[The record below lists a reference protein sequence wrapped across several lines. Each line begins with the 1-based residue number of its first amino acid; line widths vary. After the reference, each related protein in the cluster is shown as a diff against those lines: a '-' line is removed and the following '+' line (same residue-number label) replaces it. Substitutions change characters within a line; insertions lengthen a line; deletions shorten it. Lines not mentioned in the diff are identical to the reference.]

1 MKTLLLSATL
11 LFAVCSMRAQ
21 EITGSWKGTLD
32 VMSNKLEIIFKF
44 STEDGKPVAKMDVPA
59 QSAKDVP
66 MTVRHISADSVS
78 IAIPMLTIEY
88 TGKRS
93 GEIIK
98 GTFKQSG
105 MVFPLDL
112 TKGKAEEV
120 KRPQTPKPPFRY
132 ETKEVTF
139 TNPKAGA
146 TLCGT
151 LSFSLNHDPKSP
163 PPVVIFVTGSGAQD
177 RDETIFEH
185 KPFAVIAD
193 HLARHGIASLRYDDR
208 GTGAS
213 TGRFEGATTADF
225 AQDAEAGIEYLRAHE
240 GFDKV
245 GILGHSEGGS
255 VAFMLGRKGVADFII
270 ALAAP
275 GVAGEEIL
283 RDQMITQSK
292 KMGATEISE
301 EFIFNELNKLKASPW
316 MSFFMAYAPT
326 EDIRGTKVPT
336 MAINGSLDT
345 QVRASL
351 NLTKIRNFLPS
362 HPKNLIKE
370 YPDLNHLFQHAS
382 TGHVEEYHKIEET
395 ISPEVLTDIVTWIK
409 GL

>member
-1 MKTLLLSATL
+1 MKTLLLSAAL
-11 LFAVCSMRAQ
+11 LFTVCSMRAQ

-32 VMSNKLEIIFKF
+32 VMGNKLEIIFKF

-151 LSFSLNHDPKSP
+151 LSFPLNHDPKSP
-163 PPVVIFVTGSGAQD
+163 PPVVIFVSGSGAQD

-255 VAFMLGRKGVADFII
+255 VAFMLGHKGVADFVI

-301 EFIFNELNKLKASPW
+301 EFILNELNKLKASPW
-316 MSFFMAYAPT
+316 MSFFMTYDPS

>member
-1 MKTLLLSATL
+1 MKTLLLSAAL
-11 LFAVCSMRAQ
+11 LLTVCSMRAQ
-21 EITGSWKGTLD
+21 EITGNWKGSLD
-32 VMSNKLEIIFKF
+32 VMGNKLEIIFKL
-44 STEDGKPVAKMDVPA
+44 STEDGKTVAKMDVPA

-66 MTVRHISADSVS
+66 MTIRHISSDSVS
-78 IAIPMLTIEY
+78 LAIPMLTIEY
-88 TGKRS
+88 TGKLI
-93 GEIIK
+93 GEVIK
-98 GTFKQSG
+98 GSFKQSG

-112 TKGKAEEV
+112 TKGKVEEV

-151 LSFSLNHDPKSP
+151 LSFPTNYDPKSL
-163 PPVVIFVTGSGAQD
+163 PPVVIFVTGSGRQD
-177 RDETIFEH
+177 RDETLFDH

-213 TGRFEGATTADF
+213 TGTFAEATTADF
-225 AQDAEAGIEYLRAHE
+225 AQDAEAGIAYLRAHG
-240 GFDKV
+240 GFGKV

-255 VAFMLGRKGVADFII
+255 VAFMLGHKGIADFVI

-275 GVAGEEIL
+275 GVMGKDIL
-283 RDQMITQSK
+283 RDQMITHSK

-301 EFIFNELNKLKASPW
+301 EFISNELNKLKQSPW
-316 MSFFMAYAPT
+316 LSFFMAYDPT
-326 EDIRGTKVPT
+326 EDIKGTKVPT
-336 MAINGSLDT
+336 MAISGSLDL
-345 QVRASL
+345 QVSPSL
-351 NLTKIRNFLPS
+351 NFTKIRNILPS

-370 YPDLNHLFQHAS
+370 YPCLNHLFQHAT
-382 TGHVEEYHKIEET
+382 TGDIEEYYKIEET
-395 ISPEVLTDIVTWIK
+395 ISPEVLSDIVTWIK

>member
-11 LFAVCSMRAQ
+11 LLAVCSMRAQ
-21 EITGSWKGTLD
+21 EITGSWKGSLD
-32 VMSNKLEIIFKF
+32 VMGNKLEIIFKF
-44 STEDGKPVAKMDVPA
+44 ATEDGKPVAKMDVPA

-66 MTVRHISADSVS
+66 MTIRHISADSVS
-78 IAIPMLTIEY
+78 LAIPMLTIEY
-88 TGKRS
+88 TGKLT
-93 GEIIK
+93 GEVIK

-105 MVFPLDL
+105 MTFPLDL
-112 TKGKAEEV
+112 IKGKAEEAR
-120 KRPQTPKPPFRY
+120 RPQTPKPPFRY

-151 LSFSLNHDPKSP
+151 LSFPLNYDPKSP
-163 PPVVIFVTGSGAQD
+163 PPIVIFVTGSGAQD
-177 RDETIFEH
+177 RDETIFDH

-208 GTGAS
+208 GHGAS
-213 TGRFEGATTADF
+213 TGSFEGATTADF
-225 AQDAEAGIEYLRAHE
+225 AQDAEAGIEYLRAYE

-255 VAFMLGRKGVADFII
+255 VAFMLGHKGVADFII
-270 ALAAP
+270 TMAAP
-275 GVAGEEIL
+275 GVVGEAIL
-283 RDQMITQSK
+283 RDQMTTHSQ

-301 EFIFNELNKLKASPW
+301 EVITNELDKIKTSPW
-316 MSFFMAYAPT
+316 MSFFMAYDPT
-326 EDIRGTKVPT
+326 EDIRGTKIPT

-345 QVRASL
+345 QVRSSL

-370 YPDLNHLFQHAS
+370 YPGLNHLFQHAT
-382 TGHVEEYHKIEET
+382 TGHVEEYQKIEET
-395 ISPEVLTDIVTWIK
+395 ISPEVLSDIVTWIK